1 MTIRH
6 TLLALVVIFAAG
18 AASGAEAQNV
28 DGPRQGTSVSST
40 LRIAPLTGQGPVQ
53 SIIDLLDHRR
63 FDAAVVPSDVL
74 AYLRDGHFPGA
85 PSTIAY
91 ITTID
96 EEEVHILARQE
107 IASIADL
114 AGKKVNFDLRDTTLL
129 SPAQCFSRH

>member
-1 MTIRH
+1 M
-6 TLLALVVIFAAG
+6 ALVVIAAAN
-18 AASGAEAQNV
+18 AASGGKAQNI
-28 DGPRQGTSVSST
+28 DSPRQRTSAPST

-74 AYLRDGHFPGA
+74 AYLRDGHFAGA

>member
-1 MTIRH
+1 MSIRH
-6 TLLALVVIFAAG
+6 TLMALVVIAAAN
-18 AASGAEAQNV
+18 AASGGKAQNI
-28 DGPRQGTSVSST
+28 DSPRQGTSAPST

-74 AYLRDGHFPGA
+74 AYLRDGHFAGA
-85 PSTIAY
+85 PST

-129 SPAQCFSRH
+129 SPAQCF

>member
-1 MTIRH
+1 MRRTTMTIRH

-74 AYLRDGHFPGA
+74 AYLREGHFPGRA
-85 PSTIAY
+85 LDDRLY
-91 ITTID
+91 HND
-96 EEEVHILARQE
+96 
-107 IASIADL
+107 
-114 AGKKVNFDLRDTTLL
+114 
-129 SPAQCFSRH
+129 